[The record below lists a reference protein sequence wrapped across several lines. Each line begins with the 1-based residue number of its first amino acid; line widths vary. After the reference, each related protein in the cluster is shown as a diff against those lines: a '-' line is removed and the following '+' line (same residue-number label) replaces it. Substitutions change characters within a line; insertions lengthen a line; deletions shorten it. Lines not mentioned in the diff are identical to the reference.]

1 MSDMLETIK
10 KNPKFLDRPG
20 QLIDFGKE
28 KWGVLFLNMGGPETA
43 GDIPSYLYRIF
54 SDRNVIR
61 MPIPS
66 VIQNM
71 VARIIAS
78 RRAPKVARRYQM
90 IGGGSP
96 LLKWTRLAASGVK
109 RELSR
114 QYPHI
119 EIFVGMRYTEP
130 FIHEELDAAVVE
142 GCRHLVILPMYPHY
156 CRATTGTALE
166 EVLKWARDR
175 KTDLSFSVID
185 SWHDRPGYI
194 ELLRRNIDAAIDAI
208 GPGAKP
214 KLIFSAHAIPQTLAQ
229 SGDPYLPQV
238 NETAARA
245 GEGYDYIISFQSRTG
260 PVSWVGPDTVET
272 VKTLASQGVTEM
284 VIVPISFVSDH
295 IETLYDIDID
305 LKSIAEK
312 AGVKKFIRT
321 ESFNDD
327 PRFAAFLATL
337 VEEKISAG

>member
-1 MSDMLETIK
+1 MLETIK

-20 QLIDFGKE
+20 QHVNFGKE
-28 KWGVLFLNMGGPETA
+28 KWGVLFLNMGGPETTD
-43 GDIPSYLYRIF
+43 DIPYYLYRIF

-61 MPIPS
+61 MPFPA

-71 VARIIAS
+71 VAQIIAT

-96 LLKWTRLAASGVK
+96 LLKWTRQAASAVK

-114 QYPHI
+114 RYPHI
-119 EIFVGMRYTEP
+119 DVFVGMRYVEP
-130 FIHEELDAAVVE
+130 LIHEELDAAVVE

-166 EVLKWARDR
+166 EVLKWSEDR
-175 KTDLSFSVID
+175 KSDVSFSLID

-194 ELLRRNIDAAIDAI
+194 ELLRRNIDAAIDAV
-208 GPGAKP
+208 GPNAQP
-214 KLIFSAHAIPQTLAQ
+214 KLIFSAHAIPRSLAQ

-238 NETAARA
+238 TETAARA
-245 GEGYDYIISFQSRTG
+245 GEGHDYILTFQSRTG

-272 VKTLASQGVTEM
+272 VKTLASQGVGEM
-284 VIVPISFVSDH
+284 VIVPVSFVSDH
-295 IETLYDIDID
+295 IETLYEIDID
-305 LKSIAEK
+305 LKGVAER
-312 AGVKKFIRT
+312 AGVKKFVRT

-327 PRFAAFLATL
+327 PRFAAFLAAL
-337 VEEKISAG
+337 VEEKISTG